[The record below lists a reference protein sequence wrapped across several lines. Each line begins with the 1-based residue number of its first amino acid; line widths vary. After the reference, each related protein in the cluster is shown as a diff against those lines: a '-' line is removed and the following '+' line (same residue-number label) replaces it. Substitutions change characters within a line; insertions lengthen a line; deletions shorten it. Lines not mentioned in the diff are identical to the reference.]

1 MDRLLDSYIFP
12 KILSP
17 VLTFFIDVFQ
27 GILFIVASG
36 EVSNAR
42 KLYVQ
47 IFSMY
52 VRKFEHSNNEIT

>member
-1 MDRLLDSYIFP
+1 MDRLLDSYIFTY
-12 KILSP
+12 I
-17 VLTFFIDVFQ
+17 FHRRFQ

-52 VRKFEHSNNEIT
+52 VRKFEQLDLP

>member
-1 MDRLLDSYIFP
+1 MDRLLDSYIFR
-12 KILSP
+12 KILTP

-42 KLYVQ
+42 NQ
-47 IFSMY
+47 SFFDSG
-52 VRKFEHSNNEIT
+52 R